1 MKFFTCFN
9 HQWQKLSDTLKA
21 TYLYLLVV
29 RLKTNQTFSFA
40 TKHKEKEKKWN
51 KFKSLFVLS
60 LYLDCSV
67 WTNDQLRE
75 IWMFLFE
82 KEAKYKTS
90 KYDCR
95 YSRNKSGC
103 RCWVGLTGSVS
114 LLNRAGLHWNHSMI
128 VSHFLEIK
136 INTRNYDVFVEI
148 ALTSFH
154 IRRKV
159 SMDHSLL
166 S

>member
-1 MKFFTCFN
+1 MIKNTELTPNSSKSQFVTTNFEYMVFYYTDNVTFVSSYFFVQHFRVFISYKKTVKFFTCFN

-82 KEAKYKTS
+82 K
-90 KYDCR
+90 
-95 YSRNKSGC
+95 
-103 RCWVGLTGSVS
+103 
-114 LLNRAGLHWNHSMI
+114 
-128 VSHFLEIK
+128 
-136 INTRNYDVFVEI
+136 
-148 ALTSFH
+148 
-154 IRRKV
+154 
-159 SMDHSLL
+159 
-166 S
+166 